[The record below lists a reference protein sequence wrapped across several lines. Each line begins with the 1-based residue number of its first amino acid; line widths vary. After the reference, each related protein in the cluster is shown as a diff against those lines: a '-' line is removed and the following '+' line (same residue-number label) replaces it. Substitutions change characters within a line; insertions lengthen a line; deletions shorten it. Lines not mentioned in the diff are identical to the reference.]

1 MLHRSVTLS
10 RAAVACISSRAI
22 TDKDVTL
29 FTAEH
34 VLRGKPINVVRSYTI
49 KLLVYRH
56 EVLAHHSTS
65 LTYDIEV

>member
-1 MLHRSVTLS
+1 MHWSVALS
-10 RAAVACISSRAI
+10 PATVACISSLPK
-22 TDKDVTL
+22 TVKDVMF

-49 KLLVYRH
+49 KLLVYRP